1 MRAASEQPDAL
12 MEIIDLHVGIDGTS
26 ILKGIDLRILPGEI
40 HAIMGRNGSGKTTAA
55 NVIMGHP
62 DYEVEQGDVLL
73 NGDSLLDEDPWERAR
88 RGVFLSFQYPQAVPG
103 LQVGN
108 FLRKSVASIRGEE
121 AAKGAQFRNE
131 LNEAMDTL
139 DIPRSFL

>member
-1 MRAASEQPDAL
+1 MTAASEQPDAL

-62 DYEVEQGDVLL
+62 DYEVEQGSVIL

-103 LQVGN
+103 PVSYTHLTLPTI
-108 FLRKSVASIRGEE
+108 LRV
-121 AAKGAQFRNE
+121 
-131 LNEAMDTL
+131 
-139 DIPRSFL
+139 